1 MKEITAFRDFPESS
15 FFFTGIG
22 ISETIKRPDAVF
34 EGVLP
39 LIIKRERDALAV
51 GAFDKGKLIGLAGC
65 SADCET
71 MYRIGVEVLPA
82 YICSARQIMHGIF

>member
-1 MKEITAFRDFPESS
+1 MIFRRAV
-15 FFFTGIG
+15 FFTGIG

-34 EGVLP
+34 EGVMP